1 VSESRHLNAYDVI
14 HAMLAGSPPSM
25 AFAGA
30 SAADYEQWRPRFA
43 RAYQHCLGPWP
54 EPTAASVEVVDEVD
68 CGSHWRTKLYFDSSP
83 GVTVPAYLLIPKG
96 IAPGERRPGLLAAHG
111 HGDGVVNDGK
121 DDLVGLDHGNPAR
134 AESIRAQNLD
144 YARQAVE
151 RGYVVIVPEW
161 LPFGE
166 RRAPR
171 EWVGANRDACNVV
184 GMAWAYLGYT
194 LLAQNVWDGM
204 RAVDVLAARP
214 EVDAA
219 RLAVIGLSY
228 GGTMATH
235 LAIND
240 PRLRAAVV
248 SGYLSTVRGDAITM
262 RGGGNFCGS
271 QHVPEL
277 LRYGDIPDMAGLIAP
292 KPLLIEAGQRDTCFI
307 IEDARQAYAHLRR
320 IYDAA
325 GCGDRLAYDE
335 HPNEHSWHGVV
346 AWPWLESQL
355 GA

>member
-1 VSESRHLNAYDVI
+1 MTDTRRLSAYDTI
-14 HAMLAGSPPSM
+14 HAMLAGTPPSL
-25 AFAGA
+25 AFAG
-30 SAADYEQWRPRFA
+30 STAADYERWRVAFA
-43 RAYQHCLGPWP
+43 RAYGECLGPWP
-54 EPTAASVEVVDEVD
+54 AATAANVEVVDEAD
-68 CGSHWRTKLYFDSSP
+68 AGSHTRLHLYFRSSP
-83 GVTVPAYLLIPKG
+83 GVIVPAYLLLPKG

-111 HGDGVVNDGK
+111 HGDGLVNDGK
-121 DDLVGLDHGNPAR
+121 DDLVGLDHGNPER
-134 AESIRAQNLD
+134 AASIRAQNLD

-166 RRAPR
+166 RKAPKP
-171 EWVGANRDACNVV
+171 WVGGRDACNVV

-194 LLAQNVWDGM
+194 LLAQNIWDGM

-214 EVDAA
+214 EVDPA
-219 RLAVIGLSY
+219 RLGVIGLSY
-228 GGTMATH
+228 GGTMSMH

-240 PRLRAAVV
+240 PRLRVAVV
-248 SGYLSTVRGDAITM
+248 SGYLSTVRGDAITQ
-262 RGGGNFCGS
+262 RDVANFCGS
-271 QHVPEL
+271 QHVPRL

-307 IEDARQAYAHLRR
+307 IEDVRPAYAHLRR

-325 GCGDRLAYDE
+325 GCGDRLVYDE
-335 HPNEHSWHGVV
+335 HPNEHSWHGVI

-355 GA
+355 RA